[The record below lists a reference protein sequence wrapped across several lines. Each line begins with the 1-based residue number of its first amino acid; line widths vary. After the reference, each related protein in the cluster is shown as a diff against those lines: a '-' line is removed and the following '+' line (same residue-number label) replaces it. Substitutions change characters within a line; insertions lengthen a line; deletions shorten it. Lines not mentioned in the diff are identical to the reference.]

1 MISQKGGCC
10 STSLSQS
17 HRQPLLFDA
26 KYTKYTLTSKNSP
39 PILRPLESN
48 VLKKFI
54 RNNFL
59 EFVPTAKEVFLVRD
73 FRDMLSSILAF
84 NEKRGYQAFD
94 RGKYSNTTDYVRGTL
109 KPGVEMLEASWLER
123 RNNAFLIKYEELILD
138 PYAVLRDVFRYLEVD
153 CSTQTIEKI
162 IQASK

>member
-1 MISQKGGCC
+1 
-10 STSLSQS
+10 
-17 HRQPLLFDA
+17 
-26 KYTKYTLTSKNSP
+26 
-39 PILRPLESN
+39 
-48 VLKKFI
+48 
-54 RNNFL
+54 
-59 EFVPTAKEVFLVRD
+59 
-73 FRDMLSSILAF
+73 MLSSILAF